1 MDVRLSGAVLS
12 YLLELLA
19 IEEVAQELLDTRN
32 TGGATNKDDLVNL
45 VLRHARVLEDLLDGV
60 EGARESLG
68 VKVLETGTGDGG
80 VEVLTIE
87 ERVNLDGG
95 LGSVGQ
101 GTLSTLASSAET
113 TESTSITGEILASL
127 ALELLLEVLKEV
139 SVEILTTKVSVT
151 GGSLDSEDT
160 TLDVQQGHIEG
171 TTTEIVDEDV
181 TLLLRLAGAETVGDS
196 GSSRLVDNTENVQAS
211 DGTGI
216 LGGLTLVVVEVGGH
230 GDDSLL
236 NLLAELD
243 LSDLFHLSQLVSKQI
258 PQKVKKIYISPYLHE
273 DHGGDLLGRE
283 DLGLVEVLNLD
294 DGVATLVD
302 DLEGPGLNILL
313 DDGVLEAA
321 TDQTPVPFEL
331 ERSWNCGECAISR
344 IDNILR
350 RNLNFK
356 IFFSNNSLD
365 IEDGVGRVHGGL
377 VLGGITNQTLL
388 VGERDEGG
396 GSVATL
402 VVGN

>member
-1 MDVRLSGAVLS
+1 MS

-68 VKVLETGTGDGG
+68 VKVLEAGTGDGG
-80 VEVLTIE
+80 VEVLTVE

-151 GGSLDSEDT
+151 SSGLDGEDT

-171 TTTEIVDEDV
+171 TTTEIVDENV
-181 TLLLRLAGAETVGDS
+181 ALLLRLASAETVGDS

-243 LSDLFHLSQLVSKQI
+243 LSDLFHLSKQSAKQI
-258 PQKVKKIYISPYLHE
+258 PQMWNVCIYIVIPS
-273 DHGGDLLGRE
+273 
-283 DLGLVEVLNLD
+283 
-294 DGVATLVD
+294 
-302 DLEGPGLNILL
+302 
-313 DDGVLEAA
+313 
-321 TDQTPVPFEL
+321 
-331 ERSWNCGECAISR
+331 
-344 IDNILR
+344 
-350 RNLNFK
+350 
-356 IFFSNNSLD
+356 
-365 IEDGVGRVHGGL
+365 
-377 VLGGITNQTLL
+377 
-388 VGERDEGG
+388 
-396 GSVATL
+396 
-402 VVGN
+402 